1 MKKLLTLSLTL
12 LFAIGVFDFALPNTA
27 PDADKVIFEITDKF
41 NEVRFGLT
49 ESTIYMVFSERIR
62 GIANKTFMFQHQLD
76 THAFEDSEGNFISGN
91 ALNLESNKIELE
103 RSNISEISF
112 KNGKMSF
119 TYQTNP
125 KVGFEDIY
133 SYNGTKAIENFY
145 LEDLEAFILTFSSK

>member
-1 MKKLLTLSLTL
+1 MKKLLTLCLTL
-12 LFAIGVFDFALPNTA
+12 IFAIGVFDFALPKTA

-49 ESTIYMVFSERIR
+49 ESTIYMVFSEKIR
-62 GIANKTFMFQHQLD
+62 GIANKTFMYHHLLD
-76 THAFEDSEGNFISGN
+76 AHAFEDSDGNFISGN
-91 ALNLESNKIELE
+91 AITLDSNKIEFD
-103 RSNISEISF
+103 RNNISEISF

-119 TYQTNP
+119 TYQTSP